1 MRRIWEQT
9 FAKLKRLPAAR
20 VIVSKSILAR
30 SCLSLISG
38 WIPVSSWILCFHDFA
53 LSALSVSA
61 TSLLLQS
68 NPFCWLPLSQAAPL
82 LLSLEERT
90 DQVRCVFLKIDK
102 GDSER
107 GHNAPGG
114 RSRDFYRESKGV
126 TRATSFPSVDRSLMT
141 LTLPAA
147 LAGWND
153 GQGWRNIWNLVVQ

>member
-68 NPFCWLPLSQAAPL
+68 NPFCCLLVRLPLCFFL
-82 LLSLEERT
+82 LRKGRT
-90 DQVRCVFLKIDK
+90 RSVMSFWKLIKKEILKED
-102 GDSER
+102 
-107 GHNAPGG
+107 
-114 RSRDFYRESKGV
+114 RSRDFYRESKAV
-126 TRATSFPSVDRSLMT
+126 TRPTSSPSVDRSLMT
-141 LTLPAA
+141 LTLPAATGA

-153 GQGWRNIWNLVVQ
+153 GQGWRNIWNLVEQ